1 MPAADFSLDAVSVLL
16 VWTAIAIYALAFI
29 AYAVDLAR
37 RSDLALQQ
45 KDAAATDAARAREL
59 VGAGA
64 VGSGASG
71 ASGVGVSGAGGS
83 AVSRVRAEEDAAAV
97 NLEARPAARR
107 RYLWARIGTSLTVL
121 GFLFHVAA
129 DITRGIAAGR
139 VPWSNMYEFALTGT
153 MLIVAVYLVVLL
165 RYDLRFLGT
174 FITGLVT
181 VLLGATAIWFYTIV
195 VPLSDP
201 LKSVWLVIHVFV
213 ASLATALF
221 ALAFALSVLQL
232 LQARRERA
240 AAAVDA
246 AAVGAA
252 AAGVSASGAAS
263 GAASAAAGDGGA
275 AAGRDVADAR
285 SSAVAASPAPKSGP
299 RFLRTLPS
307 ADMLESLAY
316 RFAIIGFIF
325 WTFTL
330 IAGSIWANDAW
341 GRYWGFDT
349 KEVWTF
355 VIWVLYAGYIHARAT
370 RGWRGTRSAWLSIIG
385 FTAVMFNFTIV
396 NMFFK
401 GLHVYSGLN

>member
-1 MPAADFSLDAVSVLL
+1 MTGSDFSLDSVSVLL
-16 VWTAIAIYALAFI
+16 IWTAIAIYALAFI
-29 AYAVDLAR
+29 SYTVDLAR
-37 RSDLALQQ
+37 RSDLAVKT
-45 KDAAATDAARAREL
+45 KDAADAAREL
-59 VGAGA
+59 VA
-64 VGSGASG
+64 VGASG
-71 ASGVGVSGAGGS
+71 AVGVSAASGAGS
-83 AVSRVRAEEDAAAV
+83 TISRVRAEEQAALAAV
-97 NLEARPAARR
+97 TAPPAARP

-165 RYDLRFLGT
+165 KYDLRFLGT

-181 VLLGATAIWFYTIV
+181 VLLGATAIWFYTVV

-213 ASLATALF
+213 ASLATALY
-221 ALAFALSVLQL
+221 ALAFALSVMQL
-232 LQARRERA
+232 LQARRERLALA
-240 AAAVDA
+240 ADEAADEAIADA
-246 AAVGAA
+246 E
-252 AAGVSASGAAS
+252 ASGAA
-263 GAASAAAGDGGA
+263 A
-275 AAGRDVADAR
+275 
-285 SSAVAASPAPKSGP
+285 KTGP

-307 ADMLESLAY
+307 SDALESLAY

-385 FTAVMFNFTIV
+385 FSAVLFNFTIV

-401 GLHVYSGLN
+401 GLHVYSGLS

>member
-64 VGSGASG
+64 VGSG

-232 LQARRERA
+232 LQARRERL
-240 AAAVDA
+240 
-246 AAVGAA
+246 
-252 AAGVSASGAAS
+252 
-263 GAASAAAGDGGA
+263 
-275 AAGRDVADAR
+275 
-285 SSAVAASPAPKSGP
+285 AVAADEASVTALADTGAGSASATSAGKSGP

>member
-232 LQARRERA
+232 LQARRERL
-240 AAAVDA
+240 
-246 AAVGAA
+246 
-252 AAGVSASGAAS
+252 
-263 GAASAAAGDGGA
+263 
-275 AAGRDVADAR
+275 
-285 SSAVAASPAPKSGP
+285 AVAADEASVTALADTGAGSASATSAGKSGP

-307 ADMLESLAY
+307 ADLLESLAY

>member
-1 MPAADFSLDAVSVLL
+1 MPAAEFSLDSVSVLL
-16 VWTAIAIYALAFI
+16 VWTAVAIYALAFV

-37 RSDLALQQ
+37 RSDLALRV
-45 KDAAATDAARAREL
+45 KDDKAKDVAPAREL
-59 VGAGA
+59 VA
-64 VGSGASG
+64 
-71 ASGVGVSGAGGS
+71 AGGS
-83 AVSRVRAEEDAAAV
+83 TITEIRQQEDAAKAD
-97 NLEARPAARR
+97 LEARPGARK
-107 RYLWARIGTSLTVL
+107 RYIWARIGTSLTVL
-121 GFLFHVAA
+121 GFLFHVGA

-181 VLLGATAIWFYTIV
+181 VLLGATAIWFYTVV

-221 ALAFALSVLQL
+221 ALAFALSVMQL
-232 LQARRERA
+232 LQARRERL
-240 AAAVDA
+240 
-246 AAVGAA
+246 
-252 AAGVSASGAAS
+252 
-263 GAASAAAGDGGA
+263 
-275 AAGRDVADAR
+275 
-285 SSAVAASPAPKSGP
+285 AVAAEEAGAAGASSEASHAGTVRATSSGP

-307 ADMLESLAY
+307 SDALESLAY

-385 FTAVMFNFTIV
+385 FSAVMFNFTIV

-401 GLHVYSGLN
+401 GLHVYSGLS

>member
-1 MPAADFSLDAVSVLL
+1 MPEAGFSLDSVSVLL
-16 VWTAIAIYALAFI
+16 VWTAVAIYALAFV

-37 RSDLALQQ
+37 RSDLAVKAQDAKAQDAKLQGSR
-45 KDAAATDAARAREL
+45 AAAVPAREL
-59 VGAGA
+59 VGAG
-64 VGSGASG
+64 
-71 ASGVGVSGAGGS
+71 
-83 AVSRVRAEEDAAAV
+83 RPTITQVRAEEDAALAAV
-97 NLEARPAARR
+97 SARPSARP
-107 RYLWARIGTSLTVL
+107 RYIWARIGTALTVL

-153 MLIVAVYLVVLL
+153 MLIVAVYLLVLL
-165 RYDLRFLGT
+165 KYDLRFLGT

-181 VLLGATAIWFYTIV
+181 ILLAGTAIWFYTVV

-221 ALAFALSVLQL
+221 ALAFALSVVQL
-232 LQARRERA
+232 MQARRERLAIA
-240 AAAVDA
+240 ADAAVDA
-246 AAVGAA
+246 EASTAPAAQAA
-252 AAGVSASGAAS
+252 
-263 GAASAAAGDGGA
+263 
-275 AAGRDVADAR
+275 R
-285 SSAVAASPAPKSGP
+285 APRTGP

-307 ADMLESLAY
+307 ADALESLAY

-385 FTAVMFNFTIV
+385 FGAVMFNFTIV

-401 GLHVYSGLN
+401 GLHVYSGLT